1 LLIFNFVSLVQF
13 GRPAITG
20 LRDAEC
26 QAHRR
31 LQGPALPPITP
42 YHADM
47 TPFAAAGRG
56 AIVAGCRYATAGE
69 CLCVCRWNQAGVA
82 PNRVATVILE
92 TMRNLGKVF
101 GKRAKHLTFPRNR
114 FRTTA
119 SVPSSSLACQFQQI
133 MSAISSNKPYRIGR
147 SRTGLGLFA
156 TKPIKKGAKIV
167 RYFGPLL
174 DSRKKK
180 DDAVENKYLFE
191 LTNRWTIDGSVRANI
206 ARYINHA
213 CRPNA
218 ESDVKPRKRKV
229 VIRAIKNIE
238 PGEEINYDY
247 GTDYFKAYLKP
258 IGCKCDACEKKRKK
272 KRAEARAE
280 RARLKAKAERK
291 AARQAEKRAAKAA
304 RKLNGHA
311 KVNGASR
318 NGHGGKSAADK
329 MLVAKSGISVKALS
343 RQDRERRTPA

>member
-1 LLIFNFVSLVQF
+1 M
-13 GRPAITG
+13 P
-20 LRDAEC
+20 
-26 QAHRR
+26 
-31 LQGPALPPITP
+31 
-42 YHADM
+42 
-47 TPFAAAGRG
+47 
-56 AIVAGCRYATAGE
+56 
-69 CLCVCRWNQAGVA
+69 
-82 PNRVATVILE
+82 
-92 TMRNLGKVF
+92 
-101 GKRAKHLTFPRNR
+101 
-114 FRTTA
+114 
-119 SVPSSSLACQFQQI
+119 
-133 MSAISSNKPYRIGR
+133 AISSKKPYRVGR

-191 LTNRWTIDGSVRANI
+191 LNGRWTIDGSVRKNI

-213 CRPNA
+213 CKPNA

-280 RARLKAKAERK
+280 RLRLKAREEKKALKKAEK
-291 AARQAEKRAAKAA
+291 LAAKAREKRQQKLQEKKLQEKQTNQSNGVKANGA
-304 RKLNGHA
+304 RTNGVKTSVRLLNGHA
-311 KVNGASR
+311 PKPGTLAKKIFAKPAIFPQKTFVTAVDQDHQAS
-318 NGHGGKSAADK
+318 A
-329 MLVAKSGISVKALS
+329 
-343 RQDRERRTPA
+343 

>member
-1 LLIFNFVSLVQF
+1 M
-13 GRPAITG
+13 P
-20 LRDAEC
+20 
-26 QAHRR
+26 
-31 LQGPALPPITP
+31 
-42 YHADM
+42 
-47 TPFAAAGRG
+47 
-56 AIVAGCRYATAGE
+56 
-69 CLCVCRWNQAGVA
+69 
-82 PNRVATVILE
+82 
-92 TMRNLGKVF
+92 
-101 GKRAKHLTFPRNR
+101 
-114 FRTTA
+114 
-119 SVPSSSLACQFQQI
+119 
-133 MSAISSNKPYRIGR
+133 AISSKKPYRVGR

-180 DDAVENKYLFE
+180 DDAIENKYLFE
-191 LTNRWTIDGSVRANI
+191 LNNRWTIDGSVRKNI

-213 CRPNA
+213 CKPNA

-280 RARLKAKAERK
+280 KLRLKAKAEKKALRK
-291 AARQAEKRAAKAA
+291 AEKQAAKAKAKLVEKPKGKANGGA
-304 RKLNGHA
+304 RGNGKRLNGP
-311 KVNGASR
+311 
-318 NGHGGKSAADK
+318 GGKIAADK
-329 MLVAKSGISVKALS
+329 IIDAKPGIFTKADGE
-343 RQDRERRTPA
+343 QGRETSASA